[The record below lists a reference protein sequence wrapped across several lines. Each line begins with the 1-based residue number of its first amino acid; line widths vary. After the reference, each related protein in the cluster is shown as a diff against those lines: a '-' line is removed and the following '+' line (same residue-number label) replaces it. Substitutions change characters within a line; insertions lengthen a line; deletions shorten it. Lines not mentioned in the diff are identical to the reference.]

1 MASWRVCPRLH
12 QLTTSSMS
20 DDFQFVS
27 VVFSSLG
34 SVWCLSDWPDVS
46 CCVEGLCLQC
56 LLRSVELISSESLLT
71 CCSDGYYRTSNLLQV
86 TPLLQ
91 KFYCFLLCLLGT
103 LSDSARIFASMKG
116 RIAEQ
121 PVGVEQTT
129 LIKFVSFS

>member
-1 MASWRVCPRLH
+1 
-12 QLTTSSMS
+12 MS

-103 LSDSARIFASMKG
+103 LSDSARIFVSMKG

-121 PVGVEQTT
+121 PVGVIQTT
-129 LIKFVSFS
+129 LIKFVSS

>member
-1 MASWRVCPRLH
+1 MVTIEPVIYCRW
-12 QLTTSSMS
+12 Q
-20 DDFQFVS
+20 
-27 VVFSSLG
+27 
-34 SVWCLSDWPDVS
+34 
-46 CCVEGLCLQC
+46 
-56 LLRSVELISSESLLT
+56 
-71 CCSDGYYRTSNLLQV
+71 

-121 PVGVEQTT
+121 PVGVKQTT